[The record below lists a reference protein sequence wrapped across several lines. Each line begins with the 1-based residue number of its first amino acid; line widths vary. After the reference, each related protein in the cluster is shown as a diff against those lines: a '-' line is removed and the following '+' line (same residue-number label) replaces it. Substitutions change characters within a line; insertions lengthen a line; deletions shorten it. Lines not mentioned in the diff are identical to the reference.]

1 MPSVSTTFTV
11 FAEEDRAG
19 SIGGASTEDW
29 NDPGNAQS
37 SDAARAAWSTSVFPP
52 WNGHTVFLTA
62 KQLTDQV
69 PSGAVVEGVRATIV
83 KRKSASGSGTW
94 QDSAVFLILGG
105 AVQTGA
111 NKATATAYTT
121 SDANETYGGPTDTWG
136 LALSAAD
143 VNGAGFGVALSCG
156 ISGAGIG
163 DTDVPQVNAVTVE
176 VFYSLPIGPKGEMM
190 MTGTG
195 D

>member
-1 MPSVSTTFTV
+1 MPSVTTTFTT

-19 SIGGASTEDW
+19 SIGGVDTEDW

-37 SDAARAAWSTSVFPP
+37 NDAARAAWSTSVFPP
-52 WNGHTVFLTA
+52 WNGYTVYLTA
-62 KQLTDQV
+62 KQLTDLV
-69 PSGAVVEGVRATIV
+69 PGGAVIEGVRATIV

-94 QDSAVFLILGG
+94 QDSAVFLIVGG
-105 AVQTGA
+105 TVQTGT
-111 NKATATAYTT
+111 NKATTTAYTT
-121 SDANETYGGPTDTWG
+121 SDAGETYGDPTDKWG

-156 ISGAGIG
+156 IAGAGFG
-163 DTDVPQVNAVTVE
+163 DTDVPQINAVTVE
-176 VFYSLPIGPKGEMM
+176 VFYSLPTGAKGDLML
-190 MTGTG
+190 TGSG